1 MIITPE
7 TGTVMEDFQVQQFG
21 MYGFLHGN
29 IPVSVKET
37 DQVDHTFGV
46 TINLE
51 CHWNTFQK
59 SFRDQ
64 VDQMLSATVPGFTS
78 ANYENIFNMPIM
90 VGFRYK
96 LQSSTHSVGMAVDF
110 GGGANLFYKSKAK
123 INYKIGKQDY
133 SEIYESG
140 LSCGAAAH
148 GALSLLLGDHF
159 AIGFHYHFLS
169 AFGNKSTKR
178 LVEMPSS
185 NEISSSVSTDK
196 DARFYEHMLSLS
208 LEVVFSPNYEISI
221 KKSTFKVLFFIGRLP
236 LFTVLAKLFFFFK
249 NNIQFP
255 PFAVFVQQLV
265 CQIFIFANVFRSN
278 GNAVYRF
285 DNRSYRQQAVLS

>member
-1 MIITPE
+1 MKKIICIILLSCLGQQVFAQFSIGVGGNYPMIVDSFTKKPLQ
-7 TGTVMEDFQVQQFG
+7 EDWQVQQFG

-208 LEVVFSPNYEISI
+208 LEVVF
-221 KKSTFKVLFFIGRLP
+221 
-236 LFTVLAKLFFFFK
+236 
-249 NNIQFP
+249 
-255 PFAVFVQQLV
+255 
-265 CQIFIFANVFRSN
+265 
-278 GNAVYRF
+278 
-285 DNRSYRQQAVLS
+285 

>member
-1 MIITPE
+1 MKKIICIILLSFLGQQVFAQFSIGVGGNYPMIVDSFTKKPLQ
-7 TGTVMEDFQVQQFG
+7 EDWQVQQFG

-51 CHWNTFQK
+51 CHWNTLKK

-64 VDQMLSATVPGFTS
+64 TEQSFKSWYEGYTGADFSHIFHMPVML
-78 ANYENIFNMPIM
+78 
-90 VGFRYK
+90 GFRYK
-96 LQSSTHSVGMAVDF
+96 LQSSTHGVGMAVDL
-110 GGGANLFYKSKAK
+110 GAGANLFYRTNEK

-133 SEIYESG
+133 SEIAESG

-169 AFGNKSTKR
+169 AFGNKITKR
-178 LVEMPSS
+178 LVEMPGN
-185 NEISSSVSTDK
+185 NEISSSVTTDK
-196 DARFYEHMLSLS
+196 EAKLYEHMLSLS
-208 LEVVFSPNYEISI
+208 LEV
-221 KKSTFKVLFFIGRLP
+221 
-236 LFTVLAKLFFFFK
+236 
-249 NNIQFP
+249 
-255 PFAVFVQQLV
+255 
-265 CQIFIFANVFRSN
+265 IF
-278 GNAVYRF
+278 
-285 DNRSYRQQAVLS
+285 